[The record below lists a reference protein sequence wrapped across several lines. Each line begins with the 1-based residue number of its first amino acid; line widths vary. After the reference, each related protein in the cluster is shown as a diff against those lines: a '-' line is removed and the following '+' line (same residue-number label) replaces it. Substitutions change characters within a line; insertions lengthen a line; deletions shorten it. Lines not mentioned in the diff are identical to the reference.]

1 VRYLTFKKK
10 DVIFKRNLK
19 QITTDLYSMV
29 QAIEVKNEFLA
40 TIITTDNWILTK
52 VLLQN
57 CHYQFYVDDS
67 LVVVSDREFLLF
79 IPSFSVV
86 QFLISPGMSF
96 TFGYSSPLPGLAS
109 HPLVATGVKL
119 KAVVESG
126 FKPELLK
133 NAKVISVTRCS
144 KPSALG
150 LAAKKLIDSSLL
162 ASISLG
168 MVAHR
173 LNTSPEVL
181 SRTFRRD
188 FGLTPI
194 EYRSRVRINSAIN
207 LLVNGANIL
216 ETAFDVGFNDLSR
229 FYKQFQKITALSPG
243 KYKL

>member
-1 VRYLTFKKK
+1 
-10 DVIFKRNLK
+10 
-19 QITTDLYSMV
+19 MV

-150 LAAKKLIDSSLL
+150 LAAN
-162 ASISLG
+162 SLG